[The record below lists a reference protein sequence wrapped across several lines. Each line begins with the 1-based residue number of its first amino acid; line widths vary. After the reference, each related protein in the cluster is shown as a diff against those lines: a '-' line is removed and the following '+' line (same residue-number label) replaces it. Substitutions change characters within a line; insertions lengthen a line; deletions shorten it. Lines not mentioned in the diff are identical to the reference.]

1 MKKIKKLAITLFAG
15 TACAMVLSA
24 TAIAKEV
31 DTTIAT
37 NPAATIAMI
46 GTMNLA
52 QLPDQVAANMRAGA
66 FLTLD
71 SPFPT
76 NGTPRQKLR
85 YAACMAQLRL
95 GVYTP
100 MCNIY

>member
-1 MKKIKKLAITLFAG
+1 MLAGA
-15 TACAMVLSA
+15 ACAIALSG

-37 NPAATIAMI
+37 NPAATISMI

-52 QLPDQVAANMRAGA
+52 ALPDQAAANMRGGA

-76 NGTPRQKLR
+76 NGTQLQKLR
-85 YAACMAQLRL
+85 YASCMAQLRL
-95 GVYTP
+95 GVYTA
-100 MCNIY
+100 MCDIY